1 TQGPVRP
8 PPQGTLG
15 TDEGLKKG
23 FRLGPRIHLRVEMD
37 AVFEKGR
44 KTVAKDVVVW
54 ALERAR
60 DASPRLAVVVSRK
73 LGGAVRRNRLKR
85 LIREVYRLHK
95 AELKGGVDLVVY
107 P

>member
-1 TQGPVRP
+1 
-8 PPQGTLG
+8 
-15 TDEGLKKG
+15 
-23 FRLGPRIHLRVEMD
+23 MD

-54 ALERAR
+54 ALERGQAE
-60 DASPRLAVVVSRK
+60 ASPRLAVAVSRK

-95 AELKGGVDLVVY
+95 AELKAGVDLVVY
-107 P
+107 PRPGCRWSVYREAEEALLGVWQQARLIG